1 MAQRAL
7 RRRSAF
13 AGPVTSGSYLLAGL
27 VLGVMVLP
35 IVAAI
40 AREVLATVPREQQ
53 EAAYA
58 LGATRWEMVR
68 GAMLPWARSGIV
80 GASAL
85 GLGRA
90 VGETIAIALLL
101 GNSPNIF
108 GSLLGPGA
116 TLATSSRSS
125 SARRATSSSPR

>member
-1 MAQRAL
+1 
-7 RRRSAF
+7 
-13 AGPVTSGSYLLAGL
+13 
-27 VLGVMVLP
+27 
-35 IVAAI
+35 
-40 AREVLATVPREQQ
+40 
-53 EAAYA
+53 
-58 LGATRWEMVR
+58 
-68 GAMLPWARSGIV
+68 MLPWARSGIV

-116 TLATSSRSS
+116 TLASASSPWS
-125 SARRATSSSPR
+125 SARRATSSSRR